1 MIRISK
7 YKILAFTF
15 FAMTAFLVVS
25 LAFAIPDPFTEKH
38 IMSGLISD
46 WIDDMFKGQTVG
58 DIKNLLYIDFDT
70 IKNGSVTIAANVGKT
85 GNASGG
91 MTINM
96 AVIPKLYKIFQNLGI
111 MVMIMYFGAGLLEE
125 LSFNQMY
132 IEKMIKKFVFLVVG
146 VVLIS
151 QAMELVYGI
160 ANIGSAIV
168 LKAYNVATSTGYN
181 TPALDDVKA
190 EIWSD
195 IYTVNPDASAIK
207 RLLQNMADL
216 GVQVGYVTQ
225 MFIPWVINKLCWV
238 LLQVVCWSRFIE
250 LTLMAVVS
258 PIALSDI
265 AKGDANTSNTAR
277 AIKNVIAL
285 SMSGSIILLA
295 VIIGSSIQASIFAEA
310 VTANNFGSLCWEQV
324 IVGIVQVGVCF
335 RANDITKTALG
346 IA

>member
-1 MIRISK
+1 MIRTKK
-7 YKILAFTF
+7 YRLLAFILLAVTTF
-15 FAMTAFLVVS
+15 LCVS
-25 LAFAIPDPFTEKH
+25 FAFAIPDPFSEKH
-38 IMSGLISD
+38 IMSGLIND
-46 WIDDMFKGQTVG
+46 WIDDMFTGQTIG

-70 IKNGSVTIAANVGKT
+70 IKDGSVVIAGNVGKT
-85 GNASGG
+85 GTSSGG
-91 MTINM
+91 MTINVS
-96 AVIPKLYKIFQNLGI
+96 VIPSLYKIFQNLGI
-111 MVMIMYFGAGLLEE
+111 MVMIMYFGAGLLED

-132 IEKMIKKFVFLVVG
+132 TEKLVKKFVFLVIG

-151 QAMELVYGI
+151 KSMDLVYGI
-160 ANIGSAIV
+160 ANIGSSVV
-168 LKAYNVATSTGYN
+168 LKAYNLVTKTGIN

-190 EIWSD
+190 EIWAD
-195 IYTVNPDASAIK
+195 IYTVDPDEGNIK
-207 RLLQNMADL
+207 KLLHNMADL
-216 GVQVGYVTQ
+216 GVQIGYVTQ

-250 LTLMAVVS
+250 LTLMAIVS

-265 AKGDANTSNTAR
+265 SKGDVNTSNTSR

-295 VIIGSSIQASIFAEA
+295 VIIGSSIQASIFADA
-310 VTANNFGSLCWEQV
+310 VTSNTFGSLCWEQV

-335 RANDITKTALG
+335 RASDITKMALG

>member
-1 MIRISK
+1 MIKTSK
-7 YKILAFTF
+7 YRIIAFVLFALTTF
-15 FAMTAFLVVS
+15 LCISF
-25 LAFAIPDPFTEKH
+25 AFAIPDPFTEKH
-38 IMSGLISD
+38 IMSGLIND
-46 WIDDMFKGQTVG
+46 WIDDMFTGQTVG
-58 DIKNLLYIDFDT
+58 DIKNLLYIDFDSV
-70 IKNGSVTIAANVGKT
+70 KNGSVVIAGNVGQT
-85 GNASGG
+85 GTTSGG

-96 AVIPKLYKIFQNLGI
+96 AVIPGLYKIFQNLGI
-111 MVMIMYFGAGLLEE
+111 MVLIMYFGAGLLEE

-132 IEKMIKKFVFLVVG
+132 TEKLVKKFVFLVIG
-146 VVLIS
+146 IVLIS
-151 QAMELVYGI
+151 QSMDLVYGI
-160 ANIGSAIV
+160 ANIGSAVV
-168 LKAYNVATSTGYN
+168 LKAYNLATSTGYN

-207 RLLQNMADL
+207 RLLQNMTDL
-216 GVQVGYVTQ
+216 GVQIGYVTQ
-225 MFIPWVINKLCWV
+225 MFIPWIINKLCWV

-250 LTLMAVVS
+250 LTLMAIVS
-258 PIALSDI
+258 PIAISDI
-265 AKGDANTSNTAR
+265 SKADINTSNTSR

-295 VIIGSSIQASIFAEA
+295 VIIGSSIQASIFADA
-310 VTANNFGSLCWEQV
+310 VTSNNFGSLCWEQV

>member
-1 MIRISK
+1 MTRLTK
-7 YKILAFTF
+7 RTILTFAF
-15 FAMTAFLVVS
+15 FAIAVILSIQV
-25 LAFAIPDPFTEKH
+25 AFAIPEPFSEKH
-38 IMSGLISD
+38 IMSGIISD
-46 WIDDMFKGQTVG
+46 WIDDMFMGKTVG

-70 IKNGSVTIAANVGKT
+70 IKDGTVTVAGKVGKT
-85 GNASGG
+85 GTVFGG

-96 AVIPKLYKIFQNLGI
+96 AVIPKLYKVFQNLGI
-111 MVMIMYFGAGLLEE
+111 MVMIIYFGAGLLEE
-125 LSFNQMY
+125 ISFNQMY
-132 IEKMIKKFVFLVVG
+132 TEKIVKKFVFLVIG

-151 QAMELVYGI
+151 KSMDLVYGI
-160 ANIGSAIV
+160 ANVGSAVV
-168 LKAYNVATSTGYN
+168 LKAYNLASATGYY

-195 IYTVNPDASAIK
+195 IYSVNPDASAIK
-207 RLLQNMADL
+207 RLLQNMTDL
-216 GVQVGYVTQ
+216 GVQIGYVTQ

-250 LTLMAVVS
+250 LTLMAIVS

-265 AKGDANTSNTAR
+265 AKADVNTSNTSR

-295 VIIGSSIQASIFAEA
+295 VIIGSTIQASIFADA
-310 VTANNFGSLCWEQV
+310 VTSSNFGSLCWEQV

>member
-7 YKILAFTF
+7 YKILAFIF
-15 FAMTAFLVVS
+15 FALTSFLCIS
-25 LAFAIPDPFTEKH
+25 IAFAIPDPFTEKH

-46 WIDDMFKGQTVG
+46 WIDDMFLGQTVG
-58 DIKNLLYIDFDT
+58 DIKNLLYIDFNT
-70 IKNGSVTIAANVGKT
+70 IKDGTVTIAGNVGKT
-85 GNASGG
+85 GTTSGG

-96 AVIPKLYKIFQNLGI
+96 SVIPSLYKVFQDLGI
-111 MVMIMYFGAGLLEE
+111 MVMIMYFGAGILEE

-132 IEKMIKKFVFLVVG
+132 VEKLIKKFVFLVVG
-146 VVLIS
+146 IVLIS
-151 QAMELVYGI
+151 QSLELVYGI
-160 ANIGSAIV
+160 ANIGSAVV
-168 LKAYNVATSTGYN
+168 LKAYNIANATGYN
-181 TPALDDVKA
+181 MPALDDVRA

-195 IYTVNPDASAIK
+195 IYTVNPDSSAIK
-207 RLLQNMADL
+207 RLLQNMTDL
-216 GVQVGYVTQ
+216 GVQIGYVTQ

-265 AKGDANTSNTAR
+265 AKADVNTSNTAR

-310 VTANNFGSLCWEQV
+310 VTSNNFGSLCWEQV